1 MTDKGELTKLV
12 IKAYTKPDYTGG
24 VVDEF
29 TVSFNP
35 EEYSQVYDI
44 EYDDKSGDGTTGS
57 PMVFKRI
64 KPQEYTLKFMIDGT
78 GASGK
83 KTKVPETIERFFKV
97 TGYDGN
103 IHRPRYLEI
112 LWGTLRSHC
121 ILLKADIT
129 YKLFKPDGTPLRAVI
144 NASFKE
150 NIDDRTRVAKAND
163 SSPDLTH
170 VRVVKEGDTLPAMAY
185 AIYGDFTHYIEVARV
200 NGLDDF
206 RRLVPGQR
214 IFFPPLEK
222 TEDDG

>member
-1 MTDKGELTKLV
+1 MEKGELTKLV

-24 VVDEF
+24 VADEF
-29 TVSFNP
+29 TVSLNP

-83 KTKVPETIERFFKV
+83 KINVPETIGRFFEV
-97 TGYDGN
+97 TGYDGK

-121 ILLKADIT
+121 ILLKADIA

-144 NASFKE
+144 NATFKE

-170 VRVVKEGDTLPAMAY
+170 VRVVKEGDTLPAMAHE
-185 AIYGDFTHYIEVARV
+185 IYGDFTRYIDVARV
-200 NGLDDF
+200 NGLNDF
-206 RRLVPGQR
+206 RRLAPGQR

-222 TEDDG
+222 TDNG